1 MDEPFDGF
9 FDSIF
14 GDDAP
19 VLGDSIEETIR
30 KIRAN
35 AKRIEAAK
43 RDEEEDAI

>member
-9 FDSIF
+9 FSSIF

-43 RDEEEDAI
+43 KTTEENE

>member
-35 AKRIEAAK
+35 AKRIKEAK
-43 RDEEEDAI
+43 LKEESRQC